1 MGKRNSN
8 SQEHANKASAAEVDL
23 KKNSAEDAVERKA
36 EAVSQEA
43 MVASLKAL
51 EVSDEDDKILKFFV
65 NMGSAV

>member
-8 SQEHANKASAAEVDL
+8 SQERANKASAAEVVL

-43 MVASLKAL
+43 MVASLKAP
-51 EVSDEDDKILKFFV
+51 EVSVADDKILKFFV